1 MNEVRDIQKKLYYKN
16 KINNIRFEKRK
27 LIIGEEDGNIKE
39 FFFIVLNNKLS
50 KRMKITGYSKF
61 LIVGLLNKRSTT
73 IDNYCK
79 VIVSFLNY
87 IFFDNYDK
95 YCIKD
100 IREIKFEYGN
110 DYIRDLS
117 EGKIGK
123 NKKTKDSII
132 KVENKLTKF
141 YYFLS
146 QEISDLRYIN
156 KDDFEFV
163 KVKKKNSVQE
173 KLVLK
178 SKFLVLY
185 NDTTPPKRIKSISN
199 FLFSEIIKTCEIYY
213 PELVLAICLQAFGGL
228 RKGEVCNIS
237 KDKINFYKI
246 GKDFAWFTID
256 LRKKTALRD
265 DLINVGNIKKARIQ
279 PIHPVFLKIY
289 KEVYENHLEIISKSK
304 NKYGAF
310 FLTKDDKAMT
320 EGSYNQKFKRIIK
333 LTIKRLSERSYLN
346 NELEQNAENSFGFNV
361 ITNYYESA
369 SEINKL
375 SSAKINT
382 HIFRHFFT
390 QFVASLDNRSATEIA
405 YWRGDSSL
413 ESAIV
418 YLTGSPVINE
428 SIKDI
433 QSEVYKMLLKGKRN

>member
-1 MNEVRDIQKKLYYKN
+1 MDKVRDIQKKLDYKN
-16 KINNIRFEKRK
+16 KISKIRFEKRK
-27 LIIGEEDGNIKE
+27 LTIGGEDGSIKE

-61 LIVGLLNKRSTT
+61 LIVELLNKRSTT
-73 IDNYCK
+73 IDSYCK

-87 IFFDNYDK
+87 VFFDNYDK

-100 IREIKFEYGN
+100 IREIKFEHGN
-110 DYIRDLS
+110 DYIRDLN
-117 EGKIGK
+117 EGKIGRK
-123 NKKTKDSII
+123 KKTKDSII

-146 QEISDLRYIN
+146 KEISNLKYI
-156 KDDFEFV
+156 KKGDFEFV
-163 KVKKKNSVQE
+163 NIKIKNSAKE

-178 SKFLVLY
+178 SKFLVFY
-185 NDTTPPKRIKSISN
+185 NDTTPSKRIKSISN

-228 RKGEVCNIS
+228 RKGEVCNVS
-237 KDKINFYKI
+237 KDKVNFYKI
-246 GKDFAWFTID
+246 GKGFGWFTID
-256 LRKKTALRD
+256 LRKKTLLRD
-265 DLINVGNIKKARIQ
+265 DLINVGNIKKPRIQ
-279 PIHPVFLKIY
+279 PIHPVFLKVF
-289 KEVYENHLEIISKSK
+289 KEVYENHLELISKSK

-310 FLTKDDKAMT
+310 FLTKHDKAMT

-333 LTIKRLSERSYLN
+333 LTIQRLSDSSYIN
-346 NELEQNAENSFGFNV
+346 KESEKNSENHFGLNV

-418 YLTGSPVINE
+418 YLTGSPVVDE

-433 QSEVYKMLLKGKRN
+433 QSEVYKMLIKDKRN